1 MKGVQI
7 SVVQKSQAHFVL
19 LVPRCSGD
27 CHLPQKIVN
36 TEKAVKGTKKIGN
49 DIGGGGGARVPF
61 SPVKYS
67 VNLIMIH
74 PHGEL
79 VIEMLNSFLLERL
92 KSSLM
97 CWPCLDL

>member
-49 DIGGGGGARVPF
+49 DIGGGGEPGC
-61 SPVKYS
+61 
-67 VNLIMIH
+67 L
-74 PHGEL
+74 
-79 VIEMLNSFLLERL
+79 FLL
-92 KSSLM
+92 
-97 CWPCLDL
+97 